1 MQISLQNFSTLVTS
15 MATAVQG
22 SAAQLVN
29 FTTGSVL
36 NAIIEANASVAL
48 WLQWLILQVL
58 QCTRLATS
66 NGTDVDSFGADFGM
80 TRLAAVAAQG
90 AVTFSRFTPSMA
102 ALVPTGVIVTTSD
115 GATRFAVSTD
125 TTNAAWNT
133 VQGGYLLGIGVA
145 GVTVPV
151 SALVAGSAGNVV
163 AGTIG
168 LIASALPGID
178 TVTNALPLAGGLDA
192 ETDTAFRIR
201 FQSFMDSRT
210 RATVQA
216 VVFAAT
222 GVQQGLNC
230 TVQENTN
237 GGGGFV
243 PGQFLVTIDDGSGAP
258 PAAVLTSVQ
267 AAVDAVRPIGTIFAV
282 SAPIPV
288 LANIA
293 VTLGLATGT
302 DSATA
307 IASVNT
313 AISSFV
319 ESLAV
324 GASLPYTRLAQLAY
338 DASASVTNVTGL
350 TLQGG
355 TSDLSAGPGS
365 VIKLGSLAV
374 G

>member
-293 VTLGLATGT
+293 VTLGLATGA

-307 IASVNT
+307 IASVNA

-319 ESLAV
+319 DSLAV